1 MQSSAIIQGSIPFF
15 ENDDD
20 STRIDKRINKHMKE
34 NNVFMCLPPK
44 LFDKDGWFC
53 SISLFFE
60 EYLISTVYDQKVIA
74 IHGNVP
80 VSGKDDDP
88 DRIDRKITR
97 YIQENN
103 ARAIFPNLYIYK
115 SCGSCVALLFLE
127 NNPKE

>member
-1 MQSSAIIQGSIPFF
+1 MTQSSVIIQGTIPFF
-15 ENDDD
+15 EDDDD
-20 STRIDKRINKHMKE
+20 STRIDKRINEHMKD
-34 NNVFMCLPPK
+34 NNVFICLPPS

-53 SISLFFE
+53 SISLLFE
-60 EYLISTVYDQKVIA
+60 EYLIPTVYDQKVIA

-80 VSGKDDDP
+80 VSEDDDS

-103 ARAIFPNLYIYK
+103 ARAIFPNLYIYQG
-115 SCGSCVALLFLE
+115 CGSCIALIFLE